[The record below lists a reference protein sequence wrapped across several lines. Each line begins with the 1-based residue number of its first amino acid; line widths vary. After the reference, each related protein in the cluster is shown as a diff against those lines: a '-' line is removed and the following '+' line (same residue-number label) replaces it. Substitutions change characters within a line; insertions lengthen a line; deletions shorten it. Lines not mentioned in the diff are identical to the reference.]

1 MNLDRGATF
10 KAAAVIAAVFLSIK
24 LRAAIRAFGNGKQ
37 TQNLTLEP
45 VINFPAGGAGSQFL
59 SGREAR
65 NDEYWVS
72 SSDE

>member
-45 VINFPAGGAGSQFL
+45 VINFPAGGAGSQFF
-59 SGREAR
+59 SVRGMRS
-65 NDEYWVS
+65 DEYGVS

>member
-45 VINFPAGGAGSQFL
+45 VINFPAGGEG
-59 SGREAR
+59 
-65 NDEYWVS
+65 
-72 SSDE
+72 